1 MRGRVLAIAALVL
14 GGYLAAGYIRSS
26 QWIGNH
32 PEWRQLKASPSDY
45 GLRSQRVSFPSTDGL
60 ALKAWW
66 LPVQNGTGQVAQR
79 RSRSLPSIILAHGRD
94 DNRSGMLPRA
104 AFLVRN
110 GYNVL
115 DLDLRG
121 HGESE
126 GNYVTPGYLEALDV
140 VGGANFLRSQDER
153 GPIGVLGFSYGAVAG
168 LHAAA
173 RTREIL
179 AVVADSAFISNAD
192 LRDRVAHSSEVPF
205 ESRAR
210 AWLGKIPLLDA
221 ATNLVFR
228 LRTGVKLGGE
238 EIDSIPAIDR
248 LEDRPILFVSG
259 EHDWIAPPEMT
270 RRMYERARHPQKALM
285 IVPGAGHNESYT
297 GAREEYERQVL
308 GFFRKALGTGSVQ
321 E

>member
-1 MRGRVLAIAALVL
+1 MREKRGRVLAIGVALVL
-14 GGYLAAGYIRSS
+14 GGYLAAGYARSS

-32 PEWRQLKASPSDY
+32 PEWRKIKASPSDY
-45 GLRSQRVSFPSTDGL
+45 GLRSQLVSFPSTDGI

-66 LPVQNGTGQVAQR
+66 LPAQNEAR
-79 RSRSLPSIILAHGRD
+79 FLPSIILAHGRD

-104 AFLVRN
+104 AFLVRSGN
-110 GYNVL
+110 NVL
-115 DLDLRG
+115 DLDLRN

-140 VGGANFLRSQDER
+140 VGGVDFLRDQGER

-168 LHAAA
+168 LHAAV

-192 LRDRVAHSSEVPF
+192 LRDRVAHSSQVPLK
-205 ESRAR
+205 SKVR
-210 AWLGKIPLLDA
+210 AWLGEIPLLDS
-221 ATNLVFR
+221 TSDLIFR
-228 LRTGVKLGGE
+228 LRTGVKLSGE
-238 EIDSIPAIDR
+238 EVDCLSVIDR
-248 LEDRPILFVSG
+248 ITDRPILFVSG
-259 EHDWIAPPEMT
+259 ERDWMAPPENA
-270 RRMYERARHPQKALM
+270 RRMYERAHHPQKALM

-308 GFFRKALGTGSVQ
+308 GFFRKALAVGGMK

>member
-1 MRGRVLAIAALVL
+1 MRGRMLAIGVALVL
-14 GGYLAAGYIRSS
+14 GGYLAAGYARSS

-32 PEWRQLKASPSDY
+32 PEWRKLKASPSDY
-45 GLRSQRVSFPSTDGL
+45 GLRSQLVSFPSTDGI

-66 LPVQNGTGQVAQR
+66 LPVQNETGSVAQR
-79 RSRSLPSIILAHGRD
+79 RSGFLPSIILAHGRD

-115 DLDLRG
+115 DLDLRN

-140 VGGANFLRSQDER
+140 VGGVDFLRSHGER

-168 LHAAA
+168 LHAAV

-179 AVVADSAFISNAD
+179 AVVADSAFISNTD
-192 LRDRVAHSSEVPF
+192 LRARVAHSSQVPLK
-205 ESRAR
+205 SRVR
-210 AWLGKIPLLDA
+210 AWLGEIPLLDSA
-221 ATNLVFR
+221 SDLIFR
-228 LRTGVKLGGE
+228 LRTGVKLSGE
-238 EIDSIPAIDR
+238 EVDSLSAIDR
-248 LEDRPILFVSG
+248 ITDRPILFVSG
-259 EHDWIAPPEMT
+259 EHDWMAPPENA
-270 RRMYERARHPQKALM
+270 RRMYERAQHSQKALM

-308 GFFRKALGTGSVQ
+308 GFFRKALGVS
-321 E
+321 

>member
-1 MRGRVLAIAALVL
+1 MKKREMRQRQLMLAIGVALVL
-14 GGYLAAGYIRSS
+14 GGYLAAGYVRSS

-32 PEWRQLKASPSDY
+32 PEWRKLKASPSDY
-45 GLRSQRVSFPSTDGL
+45 GLRSQLVTFPSTDGI

-66 LPVQNGTGQVAQR
+66 LPAQNETG
-79 RSRSLPSIILAHGRD
+79 SLPSIILAHGRD

-104 AFLVRN
+104 SFLVRN

-115 DLDLRG
+115 DLDLRN

-140 VGGANFLRSQDER
+140 VGGVDFLRGQGER

-168 LHAAA
+168 LHAAV

-192 LRDRVAHSSEVPF
+192 LRDRVAHSSQVPLK
-205 ESRAR
+205 SRVR
-210 AWLGKIPLLDA
+210 AWLGEIPLLDSA
-221 ATNLVFR
+221 SDLIFQ
-228 LRTGVKLGGE
+228 LRTGVKVSGE
-238 EIDSIPAIDR
+238 GVDALSAIDR
-248 LEDRPILFVSG
+248 LTDRPILFVSG
-259 EHDWIAPPEMT
+259 EHDWMAPPENA
-270 RRMYERARHPQKALM
+270 RRMYERAQHSQKALM

-308 GFFRKALGTGSVQ
+308 GFFRKALGAG
-321 E
+321 